1 VKVEALNVA
10 LTFLQLAEK
19 VLLETTTPLSVDQIW
34 SEATNHGYVNDL
46 NGSGKTPL
54 HTLGAQL
61 CVNVKTGSTSEFVG
75 VGSRPKR
82 FYLRT
87 RHAEM
92 NLSDSV
98 LAADAVPAPVKGHYL
113 EKDLHPFLVYFASE
127 SGLNGRV
134 YTKTLNHSKSTKD
147 SYGQWMHPDMV
158 GCYFPEW
165 HDETKSLSQALGN
178 SSLRLFSFEIKRV
191 LSFQNLRESFFQA
204 VSNSSWANQGYLC
217 AAQISEDPVF
227 HEELQRLSESFGI
240 GVIELDI
247 AVPSASR
254 VLFQV
259 RDRSIDW
266 EFVDKLCDLNPDFR
280 DFLKRVKIDFSSQP
294 HKSEYDPVLSAEQL
308 KTLITV

>member
-1 VKVEALNVA
+1 MA

-19 VLLETTTPLSVDQIW
+19 VLQEAAVPLSVDQIW
-34 SEATNHGYVNDL
+34 AEATSRGYVNDL
-46 NGSGKTPL
+46 NGSGKTPA
-54 HTLGAQL
+54 HTLGSQL
-61 CVNVKTGSTSEFVG
+61 YVNVKTGDTSKFVG
-75 VGSRPKR
+75 IGSRPKR
-82 FYLRT
+82 FYLRS
-87 RHAEM
+87 RHSEM
-92 NLSDSV
+92 NLSDAV
-98 LAADAVPAPVKGHYL
+98 LVADDMPAPLKGHYL
-113 EKDLHPFLVYFASE
+113 EKDLHPFLAYFVSE

-134 YTKTLNHSKSTKD
+134 YSKTLNHSKSSKD

-165 HDETKSLSQALGN
+165 QDETKNLSQALGN
-178 SSLRLFSFEIKRV
+178 SSLRLFSFEIKRD

-227 HEELQRLSESFGI
+227 HEELQRLSASFGI
-240 GVIELDI
+240 GVIQLDI
-247 AVPSASR
+247 TVPSASC

-280 DFLKRVKIDFSSQP
+280 AFLKRVKIDFTSQP
-294 HKSEYDPVLSAEQL
+294 HKSEYDPVLSTEQL
-308 KTLITV
+308 KSLITG